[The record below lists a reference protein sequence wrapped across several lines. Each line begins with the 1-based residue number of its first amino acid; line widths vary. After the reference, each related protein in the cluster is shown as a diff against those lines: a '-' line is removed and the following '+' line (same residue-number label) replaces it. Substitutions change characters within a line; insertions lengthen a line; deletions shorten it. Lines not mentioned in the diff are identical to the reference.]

1 MYYFLTFGANKIRM
15 KKNWWKIAAVVLVLY
30 SIIAGFLLKVPV
42 LPILHE
48 TIRNLYFHV
57 TMWFSM
63 IILLFVSVWN
73 SVRYLSG
80 FNSKYDIV
88 AKEAV
93 HISIVFGLCGL
104 ATGMLWANYTWGEPW
119 PNDPKLN
126 GVAIAMLFY
135 FAYLV
140 LRNSIDEEQKRARI
154 AAIYNIF
161 AFVMFIVFTMIL
173 PRMTDSLHPGN
184 GGNPGFGNYEDI
196 DNNMRMV
203 FYPAIIGWTL
213 IGTWIMQLGIRYHK
227 LNTIIH
233 SNKN

>member
-88 AKEAV
+88 AKETV

>member
-1 MYYFLTFGANKIRM
+1 M

>member
-1 MYYFLTFGANKIRM
+1 M

-184 GGNPGFGNYEDI
+184 GGNPGFGKYEDI

>member
-30 SIIAGFLLKVPV
+30 SIIGGFLFKVPI

-57 TMWFSM
+57 TMWFAM

-80 FNSKYDIV
+80 FDIKYDII

-93 HISIVFGLCGL
+93 NISIVLGLCGL
-104 ATGMLWANYTWGEPW
+104 VTGMLWANYTWGEPW

-154 AAIYNIF
+154 ASIYNIF
-161 AFVMFIVFTMIL
+161 AFVMFIVFTIIL
-173 PRMTDSLHPGN
+173 PRLTDSLHPGN

-196 DNNMRMV
+196 DNNMRIV

-213 IGTWIMQLGIRYHK
+213 IATWIMQIKIRYHT
-227 LNTIIH
+227 LNAFLN
-233 SNKN
+233 SNTN

>member
-1 MYYFLTFGANKIRM
+1 M

-30 SIIAGFLLKVPV
+30 SIIGGFLFKVPI

-57 TMWFSM
+57 TMWFAM

-80 FNSKYDIV
+80 FDIKYDII

-93 HISIVFGLCGL
+93 NISIVLGLCGL
-104 ATGMLWANYTWGEPW
+104 VTGMLWANYTWGEPW

-154 AAIYNIF
+154 ASIYNIF
-161 AFVMFIVFTMIL
+161 AFVMFIVFTIIL
-173 PRMTDSLHPGN
+173 PRLTDSLHPGN

-196 DNNMRMV
+196 DNNMRIV
-203 FYPAIIGWTL
+203 FYPAIML
-213 IGTWIMQLGIRYHK
+213 KSELCFNMLK
-227 LNTIIH
+227 
-233 SNKN
+233 